1 MDYSLWGTTLLA
13 MGLAAAGTQA
23 SAGLIPGGG
32 ARSLAIASAAAAALL
47 LVLATA
53 FGLLMMAY
61 ATTDLSLLNVFTN
74 SHSLKPLAYKI
85 SGTWG
90 NHEGSLLL
98 WLMILAG
105 FGAAIAFSA
114 RGPWRTRRLALG
126 VQGLLS
132 FAFVAFTLATS
143 SPFEPYPAAWPTP
156 FDGQG
161 LNPLL
166 QDPGLAIHPPTLYVG
181 YVGLSAVFSFTIAA
195 LLQGQLG
202 ADWAKA
208 VRPFLLVAWSALTL
222 GIGLGAFWAYYEL
235 GWGGFWF
242 WDPVENASLMPW
254 LASTALFHCVMVVER
269 RDALKPWCAALAILA
284 FGASLLGTF
293 LVRSGIVT
301 SVHAFANDPERGLV
315 LLFLAVLFTGGGFVL
330 FAWRGAA
337 LSKDQAFEPVSREG
351 ALVIN
356 NLLLSVLL
364 FTVFLGTFWP
374 TVVEVS
380 SGSRISVGP
389 PYYNMMSGPL
399 AVLLAGTLAFG
410 LLVPWRR
417 PGRGQWQRPMA
428 IILGGSVVLSLGLLL
443 LTGGTMLAAMGL
455 IASLIVFGGVAADLA
470 RRAGLPGSSFHTAF
484 NRLRGLTAR
493 QWGSIIAH
501 SGIGLLLLG
510 ITVSTTFQEE
520 IRAPLKPGE
529 SLTLGN
535 VTFTYEGRVG
545 QAGANFIAEVD
556 RFTARKRDKVFAE
569 LTPSR
574 RYYPAADQA
583 TTEVAIKR
591 LGLGNLYLA
600 SGAMQDGGDARV
612 VRAYHHPMIHVL
624 WGGAL
629 LIALGGL
636 IAALPAQ
643 KPVRVRHQET
653 QASGAT
659 TA

>member
-1 MDYSLWGTTLLA
+1 MDYSLWGTALLA
-13 MGLAAAGTQA
+13 IAMVSAGVQAAAG
-23 SAGLIPGGG
+23 LLPGGG
-32 ARSLAIASAAAAALL
+32 SRHIAIASAASTALVFA
-47 LVLATA
+47 LVTA
-53 FGLLMMAY
+53 FGLLMTAY

-74 SHSLKPLAYKI
+74 SHSLKPLPYKI

-105 FGAAIAFSA
+105 FGAAMAMSS
-114 RGPWRTRRLALG
+114 RGPVETRRLALG

-132 FAFVAFTLATS
+132 FAFVAFTLLTS
-143 SPFEPYPAAWPTP
+143 SPFEPYPANWPTP

-195 LLQGQLG
+195 LIQGRL
-202 ADWAKA
+202 DSEWAKT

-254 LASTALFHCVMVVER
+254 LAGTALLHCVMVVER
-269 RDALKPWCAALAILA
+269 RDALKPWCAALAVLA

-301 SVHAFANDPERGLV
+301 SVHAFANDPERGLF
-315 LLFLAVLFTGGGFVL
+315 LLMLAVLFTGGGFVL

-337 LSKDQAFEPVSREG
+337 LTKDQAFEPLSREG

-380 SGSRISVGP
+380 TGSRITVGP
-389 PYYNMMSGPL
+389 PYYNVMAGPL

-410 LLVPWRR
+410 LLVPWRTK
-417 PGRGQWQRPMA
+417 GSGQWQRPMMM
-428 IILGGSVVLSLGLLL
+428 ILGSSVVLTVVLLA
-443 LTGGTMLAAMGL
+443 LTGGTALAAMGL
-455 IASLIVFGGVAADLA
+455 VASLMILGGVAADLM
-470 RRAGLPGSSFHTAF
+470 RKAGLPGGSASSAMR
-484 NRLRGLTAR
+484 RLGGLSAR
-493 QWGSIIAH
+493 QWGSTVAH
-501 SGIGLLLLG
+501 GGVALMLLG
-510 ITVSTTFQEE
+510 ITVSTTFQQE

-529 SLTLGN
+529 SITLGSLE
-535 VTFTYEGRVG
+535 FAYEGRVG

-556 RFTARKRDKVFAE
+556 RFTVRKGERTIAR
-569 LTPSR
+569 LSPSR

-591 LGLGNLYLA
+591 IGLGNLYLA
-600 SGAMQDGGDARV
+600 SGATQDGGDARI
-612 VRAYHHPMIHVL
+612 VRIYRHPLIHLL
-624 WGGAL
+624 WAGAV

-636 IAALPAQ
+636 IAAKPAA
-643 KPVRVRHQET
+643 KKV
-653 QASGAT
+653 ASRRAE
-659 TA
+659 AQPAEAAS